1 MRNASTDSI
10 GNMIKFSYRTDKA
23 LFIAFLVKELAFTA
37 GVFIDLYLVKLII
50 NSFAEGKTKEEIF
63 ILCLIALL
71 TTFVLSL
78 IRRFANA
85 TISNHYRIA
94 LYKRNIAINKKTM
107 NLDYEFLEDANIHLN
122 IKKIQQFDNFGNY
135 GVYHITRNAASLVS
149 GCITAVLAICFS
161 LKLFIIHS
169 PVTAIPNWLQNSIF
183 IFLFA
188 LINFIAMKLLSDINV
203 KMQKLMSGD
212 ILFINTL
219 TTSYIRML
227 EEYKSGKDIRI
238 YNYNLFNSVLLKT
251 EKNVN
256 LLYTSMSKIISRS
269 NALISLMN
277 MIALLLVYLYAGL
290 KGFSGEIQAGDIV
303 QYTGIATQASSA
315 IIMIM
320 NAVSAFGLNKEYF
333 SILFGYLNLDAGK
346 YRGTLPVE
354 KRDDNEYEFEFK
366 NVSFKYP
373 KTEKYV
379 LKNVNLKFKIGK
391 RLAIVGMNG
400 SGKTTLI
407 KLLIR
412 LYDVTDGEILLNGI
426 NIKKYDYGEYLS
438 LFSVVFQDFKL
449 FSFSLAE
456 NVAASETYDA
466 AKLKAVLKKCGL
478 AETVKNFP
486 YGVDTYLYKNYEEDG
501 VEISGGEAQK
511 IAMTRAL
518 YKDAPF
524 IILDEPTAALDPI
537 SEYEIYSHFDEITG
551 SKTAVFISHRLSS
564 CRFCSEIAV
573 FDEGALV
580 QLGSHET
587 LLQDKSGKYAEL
599 WNAQA
604 QYYKPEEAEVLLKE
618 E

>member
-1 MRNASTDSI
+1 
-10 GNMIKFSYRTDKA
+10 
-23 LFIAFLVKELAFTA
+23 
-37 GVFIDLYLVKLII
+37 
-50 NSFAEGKTKEEIF
+50 
-63 ILCLIALL
+63 
-71 TTFVLSL
+71 
-78 IRRFANA
+78 
-85 TISNHYRIA
+85 
-94 LYKRNIAINKKTM
+94 
-107 NLDYEFLEDANIHLN
+107 
-122 IKKIQQFDNFGNY
+122 
-135 GVYHITRNAASLVS
+135 
-149 GCITAVLAICFS
+149 
-161 LKLFIIHS
+161 
-169 PVTAIPNWLQNSIF
+169 
-183 IFLFA
+183 
-188 LINFIAMKLLSDINV
+188 
-203 KMQKLMSGD
+203 
-212 ILFINTL
+212 
-219 TTSYIRML
+219 
-227 EEYKSGKDIRI
+227 
-238 YNYNLFNSVLLKT
+238 
-251 EKNVN
+251 
-256 LLYTSMSKIISRS
+256 
-269 NALISLMN
+269 
-277 MIALLLVYLYAGL
+277 
-290 KGFSGEIQAGDIV
+290 
-303 QYTGIATQASSA
+303 
-315 IIMIM
+315 M

-379 LKNVNLKFKIGK
+379 LKNINLKFKIGK

-426 NIKKYDYGEYLS
+426 NIKKYDYAEYLS

-501 VEISGGEAQK
+501 IEISGGEAQK
-511 IAMTRAL
+511 IAMARAL

-604 QYYKPEEAEVLLKE
+604 QYYKPEEAEALLKE